1 MSPLNIKGIPYDA
14 IETCRWILK
23 HTIYDLFYPLVLG
36 LFALSTLDIFDRYFL
51 LLVICEAVITIGL
64 FFYYWIRSVI
74 TREKNVGSFNTI
86 LNWRSLGSKKLK
98 SSESQK
104 LNPIDK
110 KNITYEIGFVGD
122 IMKMK
127 SYTLK
132 FSKNIENFF
141 KNVDLIVGNLEGM
154 INNNTKKYWVRQ
166 KHQTAILKDLKKI
179 TYPTPKWL
187 LSISNNHSAD
197 FEKCIFDQTQNIIDN
212 FGKFKAFGYNG
223 LQNYSPIDGINIV
236 SGTMWNNYKN
246 TYASQFSDI
255 NTYYEPESF
264 NILYPHWH
272 FENECYVRRKIKK
285 KIINLLLSGVYH
297 EYKKVLPK
305 KLQRTPI
312 KIYKG
317 KSGISA
323 KWDLIFGHHSH
334 VPQPIVTHPPNNNNQ
349 QPNYLNQKHLLAY
362 SGGNFTSSKWINKH
376 QHGLILRCQLAKKN
390 EEDSFTIRK
399 IDWSYTECE
408 RDRKTKTVQ
417 VDIDVKHNK
426 KNVYDFRVTKLIFNM
441 FVVSIFYFFATPI
454 ISSISSIPIF
464 TILEV
469 FRNSIFVIGTQFIA
483 VWAISRILYKYK
495 KPLK

>member
-36 LFALSTLDIFDRYFL
+36 LFALSTLDIFGRYFL

-64 FFYYWIRSVI
+64 FFYYLIRSII
-74 TREKNVGSFNTI
+74 TREKNVGSFNK
-86 LNWRSLGSKKLK
+86 LNWRSLGSQKLNPL
-98 SSESQK
+98 ESQK
-104 LNPIDK
+104 LKENK
-110 KNITYEIGFVGD
+110 TYEIGFVGD

-127 SYTLK
+127 NYTLK
-132 FSKNIENFF
+132 FSKNIEHFF
-141 KNVDLIVGNLEGM
+141 KGADLIVGNLEGM
-154 INNNTKKYWVRQ
+154 INNNTRKYFVRQ
-166 KHQTAILKDLKKI
+166 KHKSAILKDLKKI
-179 TYPTPKWL
+179 TDPSPKWL
-187 LSISNNHSAD
+187 LCISNNHSAD
-197 FEKCIFDQTQNIIDN
+197 FDEIIFYKTQDIIDN
-212 FGKFKAFGYNG
+212 CGKFKAFGYNG

-272 FENECYVRRKIKK
+272 FENECYIRRKIKEK
-285 KIINLLLSGVYH
+285 SKNLLLSGVYH
-297 EYKKVLPK
+297 EYKKFLPK
-305 KLQRTPI
+305 KLQRAPI
-312 KIYKG
+312 KIYSG
-317 KSGISA
+317 NSGISA

-349 QPNYLNQKHLLAY
+349 QHNNLNQKNLLAY

-376 QHGLILRCQLAKKN
+376 QHGLILRCQLEKKK
-390 EEDSFTIRK
+390 EEDSFTIKK
-399 IDWSYTECE
+399 IDWSYTECK
-408 RDRKTKTVQ
+408 RNRKAKTVQ

-441 FVVSIFYFFATPI
+441 FIVSIFYFFATPI

-483 VWAISRILYKYK
+483 VWAILRILYRYNK
-495 KPLK
+495 